1 MLKLGFGGNGV
12 EFLVVY
18 VNDWSHPNSL
28 AFDVYKEAEEL
39 LKEEP
44 HMDFSGEG
52 GINATLGNM
61 FEDDWSWHMYDT
73 VKGSDWDNFMLQ
85 GTLFLKRCDTEFL
98 GCLRTS
104 NVLLGIT
111 DSEIGFLDKVEDVEY
126 EKRTGNVSL
135 IVLLGITDSEL
146 GLLHKVED
154 IEYEKS
160 TVNASL

>member
-1 MLKLGFGGNGV
+1 
-12 EFLVVY
+12 
-18 VNDWSHPNSL
+18 
-28 AFDVYKEAEEL
+28 
-39 LKEEP
+39 
-44 HMDFSGEG
+44 
-52 GINATLGNM
+52 
-61 FEDDWSWHMYDT
+61 
-73 VKGSDWDNFMLQ
+73 MLQ

-160 TVNASL
+160 TVNASLYFKSCNSCDFSWSQQLLAVTQFWCQNRLKVSTENLQRKFRHCKKQQHRLS